1 MYLFVCSGWSVWSDS
16 WVGLTLICDV
26 PQPIFP
32 TFSAS
37 SANFLSAQAEA
48 DRKWSSE
55 NHNHSQP
62 NTTTWWPTF
71 YCTYLVDRSARH
83 VWIRYRYV
91 LPLLPAQL
99 LQSLPYLSHVLRLH
113 LNSNVTHNEVV
124 VGVHGRAALDQ
135 LQAQVAKRQP
145 DPISGTKLDK
155 IEALSIISLISV
167 CTELLVK
174 VWRLYTLHSN
184 YLCVEVEALVQVAH
198 HDSQVVHLN
207 REMVLWTL
215 LALQMHIQ

>member
-1 MYLFVCSGWSVWSDS
+1 M
-16 WVGLTLICDV
+16 
-26 PQPIFP
+26 
-32 TFSAS
+32 
-37 SANFLSAQAEA
+37 
-48 DRKWSSE
+48 
-55 NHNHSQP
+55 
-62 NTTTWWPTF
+62 
-71 YCTYLVDRSARH
+71 
-83 VWIRYRYV
+83 
-91 LPLLPAQL
+91 
-99 LQSLPYLSHVLRLH
+99 LRLH

-145 DPISGTKLDK
+145 DPISWTKLDK